1 MVIFLYKNKEVVRN
15 TLAFLLLCAVHIDAF
30 SYEGPIVADRPGF
43 STSTYTVTP
52 GKFVVELGYQFAFNN
67 NGIDQSTVSR
77 AIKKTESGNA

>member
-67 NGIDQSTVSR
+67 NGIDQS
-77 AIKKTESGNA
+77 KQ